1 MMVSISFLVLYF
13 PRRIHQYA
21 NILIEA
27 GKDESRKKSE
37 NENEISDR
45 RRSSDDGES
54 FSLFYFILFTKENT
68 LIC

>member
-54 FSLFYFILFTKENT
+54 FALLYLFYSPKKIH
-68 LIC
+68 